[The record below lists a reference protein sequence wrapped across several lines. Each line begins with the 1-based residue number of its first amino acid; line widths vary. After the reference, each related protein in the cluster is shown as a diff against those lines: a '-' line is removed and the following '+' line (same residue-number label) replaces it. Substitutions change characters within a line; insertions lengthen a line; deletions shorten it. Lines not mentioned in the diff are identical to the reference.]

1 MRQYDHT
8 PRPYQIAG
16 ERAINEA
23 WQNGARNVLYTLP
36 TGSGKTFL
44 FSRIVRSERAPSCV
58 IAHRSEIIGQISLAL
73 AKNQVYH
80 RIVGPPAMVRMV
92 CRIHQEELGRVW
104 YDAAA
109 PCGVASVKTLNTRA
123 RDGKLENWL
132 QRVTH
137 WVHDEAHRVQE
148 QNEYGKA
155 IALFPNARGLG
166 VTGTPERTDGNGLG
180 RGHGGVFDVLL
191 EGPGAAELMDMG
203 YLSRYRIICPPTTGL
218 DLTGC
223 RAGTDGDY
231 IAKPLALATQKSSI
245 MGDVVAYYKKYAEG
259 ELGLTFA
266 PDIETAKLFAE
277 RYVAAGIPARVVTG
291 KTPELERLQIV
302 RDFKARRVLNLVN
315 VDLFDEGVD
324 IPACRVV
331 SMARKT
337 LSLIKYRQ
345 QFGRA
350 LRPEPGKTAIIIDHV
365 GNSLNPRWVPDAHRV
380 WSLAARDKRSAASDG
395 PSNRVCTECLGPF
408 SRALSVCPYCGA
420 PVAAPAVRSSPDLVD
435 GDLYELDA
443 EALAQLRGEIE
454 RIDEHPDAVLARMR
468 QAMPYPAAKG
478 AANQHGRRQDVQSA
492 LREAVALWAGYRRAG
507 GHSDRDSYKYFYFKY
522 GVDVL
527 SAQSLGRPQAEVL
540 TARVMEELGGW
551 L

>member
-1 MRQYDHT
+1 MRQYNHT
-8 PRPYQIAG
+8 PRPHQVSGRY
-16 ERAINEA
+16 AIDGA
-23 WQNGARNVLYTLP
+23 WAAGARVVFYTLT
-36 TGSGKTFL
+36 TGGGKTFL
-44 FSRIVRSERAPSCV
+44 FSWIVRDERAPSCV
-58 IAHRSEIIGQISLAL
+58 IAHRQEIVGQISLAL
-73 AKNQVYH
+73 AKNGVYH
-80 RIVGPPAMVRMV
+80 KIIGPQSVVRMI

-109 PCGVASVKTLNTRA
+109 PCAVAGVDTLIRRQEPLRNWAQSVKL
-123 RDGKLENWL
+123 W
-132 QRVTH
+132 VT
-137 WVHDEAHRVQE
+137 DEFHHHQCDPI
-148 QNEYGKA
+148 NKWGTA
-155 IALFPNARGLG
+155 IEMFPNARGLL
-166 VTGTPERTDGNGLG
+166 VSATPERTDGSGLG
-180 RGHGGVFDVLL
+180 RGHGGCADVLL
-191 EGPGAAELMDMG
+191 EGPGAADLMDMG

-223 RAGTDGDY
+223 RAGADGDY

-277 RYVAAGIPARVVTG
+277 RYVDAGIPARVVTG
-291 KTPELERLQIV
+291 KTPELERLQVV
-302 RDFKARRVLNLVN
+302 RDFKARRVLQLVN

-408 SRALSVCPYCGA
+408 SRALSVCPYCGV
-420 PVAAPAVRSSPDLVD
+420 PVAAPTVRSSPDLVD

-478 AANQHGRRQDVQSA
+478 AANQHGRRQDAQSA